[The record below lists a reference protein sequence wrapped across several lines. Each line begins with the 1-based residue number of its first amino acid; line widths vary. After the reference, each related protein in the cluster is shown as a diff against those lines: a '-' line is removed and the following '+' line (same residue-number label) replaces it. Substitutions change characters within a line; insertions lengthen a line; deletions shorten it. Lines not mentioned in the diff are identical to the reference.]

1 MVTGTTQAQRA
12 VEAEVIEAMREVAL
26 DDGME
31 LENTGSYTEDPA
43 DEEMPTFMDSWQRRP
58 VSI

>member
-1 MVTGTTQAQRA
+1 MSGTTEAQRA

-26 DDGME
+26 DDGIE

-43 DEEMPTFMDSWQRRP
+43 DEDMPTFMDNSLRRP
-58 VSI
+58 ARM